1 MNRFD
6 TSLKYLK
13 IKDFFF
19 VILYGGVLSLLL
31 GVLLGFIDYY
41 ISTYIR
47 ISFAGILFFLSSMQV
62 GKMVRKQYEFPHIV
76 YIVITGIFLV
86 MQAMIIFFLPFI
98 FRIVLVNNSPEL
110 VFDLRLY
117 WVVMQN
123 FFVSL
128 FTQFNIN
135 LWLTVFIFG
144 IGTYLGVKKTY

>member
-6 TSLKYLK
+6 TSIKYLK
-13 IKDFFF
+13 FKDLFF

-31 GVLLGFIDYY
+31 GVLLGFADYY

-98 FRIVLVNNSPEL
+98 FRIVLENNSPEL